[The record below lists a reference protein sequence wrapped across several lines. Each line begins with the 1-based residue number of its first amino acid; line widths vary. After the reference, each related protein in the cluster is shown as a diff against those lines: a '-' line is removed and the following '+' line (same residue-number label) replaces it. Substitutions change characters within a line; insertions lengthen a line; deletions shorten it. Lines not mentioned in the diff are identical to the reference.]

1 MLALLKN
8 VQGEVY
14 PNIIDNVK
22 YVSSI
27 YGEIQQEDYI
37 NLNGFMAFL
46 QNLTRAEETAAL
58 QIPLSFGLKDTYN
71 KTMVTLEISY

>member
-1 MLALLKN
+1 MLELLRN

-14 PNIIDNVK
+14 PNIIDSVQ
-22 YVSSI
+22 YVSNV
-27 YGEIQQEDYI
+27 YGEIQQEDYV

-58 QIPLSFGLKDTYN
+58 QIPLSFGLKDTHN
-71 KTMVTLEISY
+71 ETMVTVEISY